1 MESPHLDVFRER
13 ELLGSGP
20 SGAVFRAVKADG
32 SVMAV
37 KLLDGMAINRVVL
50 EKACARLERG
60 DWPKGVLRVDE
71 ADFRARPAARLTA
84 CLADQNEDGTWKP
97 RSLQHQ
103 LEDFP
108 GDRSWPVVVGL
119 IDALASLHDRQVA
132 HGNLKPG
139 NVFFDDDG
147 QVVLVDWALGHMPG
161 IGHLEFTDACLYH
174 PPEQL
179 RSTEGYLEEE
189 GYRWDVFAFGVIAY
203 RLLTGAFPRCDS
215 TFQQVAPEPG
225 KTTREGIAA
234 DLGKIA
240 NSLEGQAEVSWPSEA
255 ANPLEEA
262 YRDVINSC
270 LALDPLV
277 RPANAMEVRR
287 ILRKSEVAAE
297 EEIKRDKVLDQ
308 RRRSQRAAWRA
319 SVAAGLLAAAVVLL
333 VMLWQ
338 LTRSQLKTSIAE
350 RRADVEELTE
360 KFETAESQ
368 RDQARES
375 EALAKQTLQA
385 ESTTWLARIEE
396 SRSIGDRLFA
406 WAMEK
411 GNRNLPPLDGRELR
425 LARLENFFE
434 RFIERTEEVKGL
446 EEERARARLQLAEI
460 SLASGDPVE
469 AAERLES
476 AISVAGSL
484 EEAGAELELRLA
496 TDRLFLALLRQESND
511 PETDASFAIARQA
524 LEAVPQSEVDADRVS
539 QLLAILDIHESRQL
553 AAAGDE
559 AKALE
564 LLHRATQELNRLVLD
579 RPEVTILRS
588 ELVSC
593 YLSSATILD
602 GMGEMGDAR
611 TVRTLASDVLVDLI
625 KEKPA
630 DLNLRIE
637 LAGCYGAIAESALIA
652 GDLKNAESMSKAAV
666 KLLVEVL
673 PQRPDSAEARSQ
685 LAAQRGLMA
694 GILRDRGEGEEAMEL
709 YDEGLRLIEG
719 LTVGEKADPVARYRY
734 ALLTWE
740 KGRMLGFS
748 SDRSE
753 EIEYEKKAVSILE
766 DLLESPYGISRGE
779 QIRRSLGYVLA
790 DMGLAAQLE
799 DENELSKETFTKAVN
814 VWETLSRERPGNEEY
829 QEALEWT
836 RQGLRDLK

>member
-1 MESPHLDVFRER
+1 MVME
-13 ELLGSGP
+13 
-20 SGAVFRAVKADG
+20 
-32 SVMAV
+32 
-37 KLLDGMAINRVVL
+37 AI
-50 EKACARLERG
+50 
-60 DWPKGVLRVDE
+60 
-71 ADFRARPAARLTA
+71 
-84 CLADQNEDGTWKP
+84 
-97 RSLQHQ
+97 H
-103 LEDFP
+103 
-108 GDRSWPVVVGL
+108 PV
-119 IDALASLHDRQVA
+119 QV
-132 HGNLKPG
+132 
-139 NVFFDDDG
+139 
-147 QVVLVDWALGHMPG
+147 
-161 IGHLEFTDACLYH
+161 T
-174 PPEQL
+174 
-179 RSTEGYLEEE
+179 
-189 GYRWDVFAFGVIAY
+189 
-203 RLLTGAFPRCDS
+203 
-215 TFQQVAPEPG
+215 
-225 KTTREGIAA
+225 
-234 DLGKIA
+234 
-240 NSLEGQAEVSWPSEA
+240 
-255 ANPLEEA
+255 PL
-262 YRDVINSC
+262 
-270 LALDPLV
+270 
-277 RPANAMEVRR
+277 
-287 ILRKSEVAAE
+287 
-297 EEIKRDKVLDQ
+297 
-308 RRRSQRAAWRA
+308 
-319 SVAAGLLAAAVVLL
+319 
-333 VMLWQ
+333 
-338 LTRSQLKTSIAE
+338 
-350 RRADVEELTE
+350 
-360 KFETAESQ
+360 
-368 RDQARES
+368 
-375 EALAKQTLQA
+375 
-385 ESTTWLARIEE
+385 
-396 SRSIGDRLFA
+396 
-406 WAMEK
+406 
-411 GNRNLPPLDGRELR
+411 
-425 LARLENFFE
+425 E

-496 TDRLFLALLRQESND
+496 TDRLFLALLRQESNE